1 MEEQINHDATVAQQ
15 PNDKIAK
22 LAQKLNMSKKKLII
36 LGSIAIFVIVAVIIT
51 LLCIPSRFERVK
63 NEAINIAGQISH
75 RGDDNFT
82 IDTYPYED
90 TKLSSAAIALLAPDS
105 QRKALEAIKY
115 VNQELG
121 FNGAVY
127 DRMMETNA
135 LMGRQSEENDKY
147 RVSWTYH
154 PDEGLEVTYEKK

>member
-1 MEEQINHDATVAQQ
+1 MDENIKNQEAITEQQ
-15 PNDKIAK
+15 PLMDKRLSGKPK
-22 LAQKLNMSKKKLII
+22 LSKKKLII
-36 LGSIAIFVIVAVIIT
+36 LISAIVAVIAAVIII
-51 LLCIPSRFERVK
+51 CAIPSRFERVK
-63 NEAINIAGQISH
+63 NEAAKIAGEISS

-90 TKLSSAAIALLAPDS
+90 TNMSSAQIAMLAPETQS
-105 QRKALEAIKY
+105 KALAAIKY
-115 VNQELG
+115 VNEELG
-121 FNGAVY
+121 FNGSLY
-127 DRMMETNA
+127 DRMLQTNA

>member
-1 MEEQINHDATVAQQ
+1 MDEQINHDATVAQQ

-63 NEAINIAGQISH
+63 NEAVHIAGQISS

-90 TKLSSAAIALLAPDS
+90 TKLSSEVIALLAPDS

-115 VNQELG
+115 VNEELG
-121 FNGAVY
+121 FNGALY

-135 LMGRQSEENDKY
+135 LMGRQSEENAKY

>member
-1 MEEQINHDATVAQQ
+1 MDEQINHDATVAQQ

-36 LGSIAIFVIVAVIIT
+36 LGSIAIFVIVAVIVT

-127 DRMMETNA
+127 DRMMQTNA

-154 PDEGLEVTYEKK
+154 PNEGLEVTYEKK